1 MLSKNSKKMTEKY
14 IKEMQSVDGI
24 YLQDELLEMQNV
36 IEEIKLNL
44 QYVDSTKIE
53 MVDQLIQ
60 VVNTILDQISVNMK
74 DM

>member
-1 MLSKNSKKMTEKY
+1 MLSKNSKKLTEKY

-36 IEEIKLNL
+36 IEEIKLNM
-44 QYVDSTKIE
+44 QYVDTTKIE
-53 MVDQLIQ
+53 IVDQLIQ

>member
-36 IEEIKLNL
+36 IEEIKLNF